1 MRSTGALLAA
11 LSWALLG
18 ASCQERPAPPSAVE
32 IKVGVPIACKVAEPE
47 CRAPAYDAARKEMQ
61 GDVKVK
67 LLRAEA
73 ALQEDCLR
81 RYRDALAVCRKPVA
95 PK

>member
-1 MRSTGALLAA
+1 MKSTAALLVA

-32 IKVGVPIACKVAEPE
+32 VKVAVAVPCEVAEPQ
-47 CRAPAYDAARKEMQ
+47 CRAPAYDAARKEMA
-61 GDVKVK
+61 GDAKVK

-81 RYRDALAVCRKPVA
+81 RYRDALAVCRAGK
-95 PK
+95 K